1 MVTPS
6 PTSGGSYFL
15 VKYSLYVRRIL
26 LAFVFVFLAVADVVH
41 QVVLRKQGA
50 LEIGR
55 PILIVGMEAAGGIL
69 ASQLAAMY
77 VQQSGSASFSMVFG
91 YLRKNRK
98 SSGTKQQ
105 LEGPAAAVLEQRC
118 LLKN

>member
-1 MVTPS
+1 
-6 PTSGGSYFL
+6 
-15 VKYSLYVRRIL
+15 
-26 LAFVFVFLAVADVVH
+26 
-41 QVVLRKQGA
+41 
-50 LEIGR
+50 
-55 PILIVGMEAAGGIL
+55 MEAAGGIL

-105 LEGPAAAVLEQRC
+105 LEGPAAAVLEQRFAKKLKIK
-118 LLKN
+118 LLKIKLLKKSNFFRNEHTGTFSPTFYHFFNAL